1 MLCRS
6 VDIGTG
12 WRSCELFRAFEDGPS
27 VGTFYGT
34 PCIQMDVHLNG
45 FFCVP
50 SGLTWMKMLSRKL
63 HNYAWTHWS
72 VGAQHGTP
80 AMTGARILLDN
91 NCNGMVLIPS
101 RAQVELMVADWRSD
115 LPRKAEVDAV
125 GTWKQEP
132 LTTTPPSPSTFSN
145 SQLYPGL
152 RAYPAGPR
160 TYPSP
165 PPAWPGTPACC
176 PPC

>member
-125 GTWKQEP
+125 GTWKQE
-132 LTTTPPSPSTFSN
+132 SH
-145 SQLYPGL
+145 
-152 RAYPAGPR
+152 
-160 TYPSP
+160 
-165 PPAWPGTPACC
+165 PGTPGTPWGPGACALAWRTARWGARPGWWWAWTGPAAHWVC
-176 PPC
+176 SEAGI